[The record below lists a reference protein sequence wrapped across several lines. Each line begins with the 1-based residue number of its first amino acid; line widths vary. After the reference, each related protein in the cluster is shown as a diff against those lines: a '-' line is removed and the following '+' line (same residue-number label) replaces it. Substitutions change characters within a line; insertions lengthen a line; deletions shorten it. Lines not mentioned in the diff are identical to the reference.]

1 MYPLVLMA
9 HSLLRW
15 LVYVAVA
22 VRVAVGWQGVA
33 TGREPGG
40 PDRRAS
46 LVAMILVDV
55 QLTLGVLLWGF
66 LSPVVA
72 QGRAAMGPAMKDGAL
87 RWPLV
92 EHPTLMVLAVVLV
105 HVAHVL
111 TKRATTSAQHRNP
124 AIVATIALV
133 ALLAGSL
140 VRG

>member
-1 MYPLVLMA
+1 VYPLVLMA

-40 PDRRAS
+40 PDRRVPRGDDPGRRPAHARR
-46 LVAMILVDV
+46 VVV
-55 QLTLGVLLWGF
+55 GF